1 MITFI
6 LVHAVDFSTGKA
18 VIGKCHIID
27 KREEVMAASW
37 SERIREIAEKNRI
50 EELNK

>member
-1 MITFI
+1 MFTFT

-18 VIGKCHIID
+18 IIGKCHIKD

-37 SERIREIAEKNRI
+37 SERIKKANTEKRREIN
-50 EELNK
+50 